1 MNSDKDKI
9 AKKEEREIKAM
20 VENIEL
26 IKVIMNIF
34 NGQVL
39 YMDLQDFCI
48 KFKIFDTAEGFA
60 YSVEKLIKAKV
71 LKRTT
76 YPNTPY
82 VVLVAKTC
90 VNRYINNI
98 DDSIDFSATQ
108 VRLNCFKYATMSR
121 AIKRG
126 NSSIDEFI
134 SIINAHSTFLHS
146 KFDIESGYSFFKRYL
161 KLSNTGEQ
169 SYKCAMYR
177 STKGLKRVKT
187 VGDENDDL
195 ISFKNSFATF
205 VNKNIYTFYANDGF
219 TFCILDVSDNLNSE
233 KVGKKIA
240 TVIGTLYEQVEQLSL
255 IDKLGTVKF
264 VVITRDKVRKDKIVN
279 TFRKSYM
286 KEHTITAHES
296 ESNVGKSVMIKEY
309 KEHLLDA
316 INGAIKKDFVSIKAK
331 YIDVNKES
339 KDVFVF
345 KNIFDTQYGLNIT
358 VNVIDANLNDRI
370 NMYTRIANI
379 KLGRKTKHE
388 KELEKK
394 LRAKIEDEMYRK
406 AQALYSATEEEIRK
420 QIKLEYGIEDGVSW
434 NNEDDI

>member
-1 MNSDKDKI
+1 
-9 AKKEEREIKAM
+9 
-20 VENIEL
+20 
-26 IKVIMNIF
+26 
-34 NGQVL
+34 
-39 YMDLQDFCI
+39 
-48 KFKIFDTAEGFA
+48 
-60 YSVEKLIKAKV
+60 
-71 LKRTT
+71 
-76 YPNTPY
+76 
-82 VVLVAKTC
+82 
-90 VNRYINNI
+90 
-98 DDSIDFSATQ
+98 
-108 VRLNCFKYATMSR
+108 
-121 AIKRG
+121 
-126 NSSIDEFI
+126 
-134 SIINAHSTFLHS
+134 
-146 KFDIESGYSFFKRYL
+146 
-161 KLSNTGEQ
+161 
-169 SYKCAMYR
+169 
-177 STKGLKRVKT
+177 
-187 VGDENDDL
+187 
-195 ISFKNSFATF
+195 
-205 VNKNIYTFYANDGF
+205 
-219 TFCILDVSDNLNSE
+219 
-233 KVGKKIA
+233 
-240 TVIGTLYEQVEQLSL
+240 
-255 IDKLGTVKF
+255 
-264 VVITRDKVRKDKIVN
+264 
-279 TFRKSYM
+279 
-286 KEHTITAHES
+286 AHES

>member
-1 MNSDKDKI
+1 MNDNKEISS
-9 AKKEEREIKAM
+9 KEEREIKAM

-26 IKVIMNIF
+26 IKVIMNVF

-48 KFKIFDTAEGFA
+48 NFKVFDTAEGFA
-60 YSVEKLIKAKV
+60 YSVEKLIKAKA

-108 VRLNCFKYATMSR
+108 VRLNCFKYAMMSR

-126 NSSIDEFI
+126 DLSIDEFI
-134 SIINAHSTFLHS
+134 KIINTHSTFLHS
-146 KFDIESGYSFFKRYL
+146 KFDIESGYNFFKRYL
-161 KLSNTGEQ
+161 KLSKTGEQ

-177 STKGLKRVKT
+177 NTKGLKRVKT
-187 VGDENDDL
+187 VGNENDDL

-205 VNKNIYTFYANDGF
+205 VNKNIYTYCTNDGF
-219 TFCILDVSDNLNSE
+219 IFCILDVSDNLNSE

-286 KEHTITAHES
+286 KEHTITAFES

-309 KEHLLDA
+309 KEYLLDA
-316 INGAIKKDFVSIKAK
+316 INGAIKKDFVSIKAR
-331 YIDVNKES
+331 YTDANKES

-345 KNIFDTQYGLNIT
+345 KNTYNAQYGLDII

-370 NMYTRIANI
+370 NMYTRIANV

>member
-126 NSSIDEFI
+126 NSSIDE
-134 SIINAHSTFLHS
+134 
-146 KFDIESGYSFFKRYL
+146 
-161 KLSNTGEQ
+161 
-169 SYKCAMYR
+169 
-177 STKGLKRVKT
+177 
-187 VGDENDDL
+187 
-195 ISFKNSFATF
+195 
-205 VNKNIYTFYANDGF
+205 
-219 TFCILDVSDNLNSE
+219 
-233 KVGKKIA
+233 
-240 TVIGTLYEQVEQLSL
+240 
-255 IDKLGTVKF
+255 
-264 VVITRDKVRKDKIVN
+264 
-279 TFRKSYM
+279 
-286 KEHTITAHES
+286 
-296 ESNVGKSVMIKEY
+296 
-309 KEHLLDA
+309 
-316 INGAIKKDFVSIKAK
+316 
-331 YIDVNKES
+331 
-339 KDVFVF
+339 
-345 KNIFDTQYGLNIT
+345 
-358 VNVIDANLNDRI
+358 
-370 NMYTRIANI
+370 
-379 KLGRKTKHE
+379 
-388 KELEKK
+388 
-394 LRAKIEDEMYRK
+394 
-406 AQALYSATEEEIRK
+406 
-420 QIKLEYGIEDGVSW
+420 
-434 NNEDDI
+434 

>member
-9 AKKEEREIKAM
+9 TIKEEREIKAM

-71 LKRTT
+71 LKRTA
-76 YPNTPY
+76 YPNTSY
-82 VVLVAKTC
+82 VVLIAKTC

-108 VRLNCFKYATMSR
+108 VRLNCFKYAVMSR
-121 AIKRG
+121 ALNRG
-126 NSSIDEFI
+126 DKSIDEFI
-134 SIINAHSTFLHS
+134 NIINTYSTFLHS
-146 KFDIESGYSFFKRYL
+146 KFDIQRGYNFFKKYL
-161 KLSNTGEQ
+161 TLNNIGEQ

-177 STKGLKRVKT
+177 ATKGLKGVET

-195 ISFKNSFATF
+195 MSFKNSFATF
-205 VNKNIYTFYANDGF
+205 VNKNIYTYYSNNQF

-233 KVGKKIA
+233 KVAKKIA
-240 TVIGTLYEQVEQLSL
+240 TVIATLYEQVEQLSL
-255 IDKLGTVKF
+255 IDKLDTVKF

-286 KEHTITAHES
+286 KEHVITGHES
-296 ESNVGKSVMIKEY
+296 ESNVAKSVMIKAY

-316 INGAIKKDFVSIKAK
+316 INATIKKNSVNIKAI
-331 YIDVNKES
+331 YTDTNKES

-345 KNIFDTQYGLNIT
+345 RNTFYTQTGLNIT
-358 VNVIDANLNDRI
+358 VNVIDVNLNDRI
-370 NMYTRIANI
+370 NMYTRIANV
-379 KLGRKTKHE
+379 KLGRKNKQE
-388 KELEKK
+388 KELERK
-394 LRAKIEDEMYRK
+394 LRAKIENEIYRK
-406 AQALYSATEEEIRK
+406 AQALYSATEEEIRR
-420 QIKLEYGIEDGVSW
+420 QIKLEYGIEDIVLW
-434 NNEDDI
+434 NDEDGR